1 MKFFYELIFVYLKSN
16 NSTITMN
23 FLAHIHLSG
32 ENEMIKIGNFMADGV
47 RGKQYENFPLAIQKG
62 ILLHRAIDTF
72 TDAHPIFRQSTKKLH
87 SRYHHY
93 AGVIVDIYYDHFL
106 AKNWSDY
113 HNESLALY
121 SEKFYQ
127 SLLDNHSILTSKT
140 QHLLPYMMEYN
151 WLVNY
156 QSVSGIE
163 RILSQMDHRTKNQSL
178 MRFAAEELVAHYDE
192 FEAEFSLFY
201 KEVQLFSKNKLNE
214 L

>member
-1 MKFFYELIFVYLKSN
+1 
-16 NSTITMN
+16 
-23 FLAHIHLSG
+23 
-32 ENEMIKIGNFMADGV
+32 MADGV
-47 RGKQYENFPLAIQKG
+47 RGKQYENFSSEIQKG

-72 TDAHPIFRQSTKKLH
+72 TDAHPVFRQSTKKLH

-93 AGVIVDIYYDHFL
+93 AGVIVDMYYDHFL

-127 SLLDNHSILTSKT
+127 SLLDNHSILTSKA

-163 RILSQMDHRTKNQSL
+163 RILNQMDHRTKNQSL

-192 FEAEFSLFY
+192 FEAEFSIFY

>member
-1 MKFFYELIFVYLKSN
+1 
-16 NSTITMN
+16 MN

-32 ENEMIKIGNFMADGV
+32 ENEFIKIGNFMADGV
-47 RGKQYENFPLAIQKG
+47 RGKQYENFPPEIQKG

-72 TDAHPIFRQSTKKLH
+72 TDANPLFRQSTKKLH

-93 AGVIVDIYYDHFL
+93 AGVIVDMYYDHFL

-113 HNESLALY
+113 HPESLALY

-127 SLLDNHSILTSKT
+127 SLLENHSILTSKT

-151 WLVNY
+151 WLVKY
-156 QSVSGIE
+156 QSVHGLE
-163 RILSQMDHRTKNQSL
+163 RILSQMDSRTKNQSL
-178 MRFAAEELVAHYDE
+178 MRFATEELVAHYDE

-201 KEVQLFSKNKLNE
+201 EEVQLFSKNKLNE

>member
-1 MKFFYELIFVYLKSN
+1 
-16 NSTITMN
+16 MN

-47 RGKQYENFPLAIQKG
+47 RGKQYENFSVEIQKG

-93 AGVIVDIYYDHFL
+93 AGVIVDMYYDHFL

-113 HNESLALY
+113 HNESLTLY

-127 SLLDNHSILTSKT
+127 SLLDNHSILTFKA
-140 QHLLPYMMEYN
+140 QQLLPYMMEYN

-178 MRFAAEELVAHYDE
+178 MRFATEELLAHYDE
-192 FEAEFSLFY
+192 FEAEFLLFY
-201 KEVQLFSKNKLNE
+201 NEVQLFSKNKLNE

>member
-1 MKFFYELIFVYLKSN
+1 
-16 NSTITMN
+16 MN

-32 ENEMIKIGNFMADGV
+32 ENEFIKIGNFMADGV
-47 RGKQYENFPLAIQKG
+47 RGKQYDNFPSEIQKG

-72 TDAHPIFRQSTKKLH
+72 TDAHPLFRQSTKKLH

-93 AGVIVDIYYDHFL
+93 AGVIVDMYYDHFL

-140 QHLLPYMMEYN
+140 QHLLPYMVEYN

-156 QSVSGIE
+156 QSVPGLE

-178 MRFAAEELVAHYDE
+178 MRFATEELVAHYDE
-192 FEAEFSLFY
+192 FEAEFLLFY

>member
-72 TDAHPIFRQSTKKLH
+72 TDAHPVFRQSTKKLH

-93 AGVIVDIYYDHFL
+93 AGVIVDMYYDHFL

-127 SLLDNHSILTSKT
+127 SLLDNHSILTSKA

-163 RILSQMDHRTKNQSL
+163 RILNQMDHRTKNQSL